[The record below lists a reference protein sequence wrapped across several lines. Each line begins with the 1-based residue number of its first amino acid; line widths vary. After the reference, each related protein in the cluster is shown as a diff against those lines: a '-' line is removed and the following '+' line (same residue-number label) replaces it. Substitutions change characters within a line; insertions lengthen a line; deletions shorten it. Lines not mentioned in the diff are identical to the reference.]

1 MEKFIKSAF
10 CGLLCLLGARTIVYA
25 SPVVSDAFEDLF
37 FYAQRLEAGGALQQ
51 AEVEYKRYIFMQDY
65 SAGTHQTQAFESLA
79 GLYAKNEQWELAAET
94 VQKAILSSVAMG
106 TPETQTDELRKKHI
120 FYLLQEAQNNRTKLS
135 ENLSVFSYINLPDYS
150 AEVKQTAMC
159 ASFKNLIQLGLW
171 ETARNDFELAM
182 EANSLLYT
190 EEQASVIRT
199 NLEKI
204 IAFKPKNQI
213 LAGYLS
219 FFPGLGQLYAGDY
232 KDALNSFLL
241 NGSLIAVSVYS
252 IVTLDLW
259 TFSLLEFNPLIHF
272 MQGNMYNAQ
281 KDAYEYN
288 TRRLAVYSKEIM
300 EIIEK

>member
-1 MEKFIKSAF
+1 MKKYIKAAF
-10 CGLLCLLGARTIVYA
+10 CGLLFLLGASANFYA
-25 SPVVSDAFEDLF
+25 SPAVSDAYEDLF
-37 FYAQRLEAGGALQQ
+37 FYAQKLEAGGASEQ

-65 SAGTHQTQAFESLA
+65 SAGVHQTQAFESLA
-79 GLYAKNEQWELAAET
+79 GLYADNGQWELAAET

-106 TPETQTDELRKKHI
+106 EPAPQTDELRKKHI
-120 FYLLQEAQNNRTKLS
+120 LYLLQAAQKNRTRLS
-135 ENLSVFSYINLPDYS
+135 ENLSVFSYINLPEFS
-150 AEVKQTAMC
+150 AEIKQAAVR
-159 ASFKNLIQLGLW
+159 ASFENLVQLGLW
-171 ETARNDFELAM
+171 ETARSEFELAM
-182 EANSLLYT
+182 DADPLLYD

-199 NLEKI
+199 NLDKI

-219 FFPGLGQLYAGDY
+219 FFPGLGQLYAGDG
-232 KDALNSFLL
+232 KNALNAFLL

-288 TRRLAVYSKEIM
+288 TRRLQAYSKEIM